1 MAPESLLEFAC
12 SVLES
17 LLELACVS
25 TVHML
30 RGLKGVIIGTVIS
43 IDPILAIGAGMALH
57 VGRLGRRLGGDA
69 CAPPNRSLEPGT
81 FMQVDPTCVHVL
93 YSSGLSKGAIFWG
106 LL

>member
-12 SVLES
+12 FVLES
-17 LLELACVS
+17 VGLCFNFN
-25 TVHML
+25 ML

-69 CAPPNRSLEPGT
+69 CAPPNRFLEPGT
-81 FMQVDPTCVHVL
+81 VMQVDPTCAHVL
-93 YSSGLSKGAIFWG
+93 YSSGLSKGAIFGG